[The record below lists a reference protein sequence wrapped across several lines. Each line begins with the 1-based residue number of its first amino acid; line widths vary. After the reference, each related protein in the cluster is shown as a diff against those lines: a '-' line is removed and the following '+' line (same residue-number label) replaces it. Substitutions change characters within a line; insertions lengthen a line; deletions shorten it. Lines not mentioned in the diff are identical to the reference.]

1 MMLAIART
9 ACQNHAYR
17 ICCPIFHSTCRLHV
31 IALRGENGQF
41 EGRKWSVSGGRMTT
55 CEAAALR
62 KEGEAQSFHPS
73 GTLHAYGK
81 R

>member
-1 MMLAIART
+1 MVS
-9 ACQNHAYR
+9 
-17 ICCPIFHSTCRLHV
+17 FK
-31 IALRGENGQF
+31 GGNGQF
-41 EGRKWSVSGGRMTT
+41 QGRKWSVSGGRMTT
-55 CEAAALR
+55 WEAAALR